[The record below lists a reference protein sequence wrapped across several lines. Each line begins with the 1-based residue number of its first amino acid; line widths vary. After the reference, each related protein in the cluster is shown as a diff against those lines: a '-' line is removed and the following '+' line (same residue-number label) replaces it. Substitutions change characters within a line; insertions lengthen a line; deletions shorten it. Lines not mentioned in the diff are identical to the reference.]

1 MLVVGVVGV
10 ADATIQP
17 RNTPAASEGGCKQ
30 KKVKGCG
37 TERRLLNNKGTTSGT
52 GGGPGNKIKRACGT
66 GRKPKLKKASVAPGE
81 GGGAAKQQNANWP
94 LGHLVTW
101 ALAHLTTL
109 SIGESWMISKLS

>member
-66 GRKPKLKKASVAPGE
+66 GRKPKLKKASVAPSE
-81 GGGAAKQQNANWP
+81 GRLNNKMQIGHLATWS
-94 LGHLVTW
+94 LGHLPT
-101 ALAHLTTL
+101 
-109 SIGESWMISKLS
+109 